1 MSAIPELSIGLPVY
15 NGESFLAESLDALLG
30 QTYEDFE
37 LIISD
42 NASTDG
48 TPDICHRYEKKDSRI
63 RYIRQPRNIGAA
75 PNHNFLVQQARGE
88 LFKWASADD
97 LYARDLIRSCVYAL
111 DEYPKVVLAHS
122 WTAAVDDKGNV
133 TQALDYPLATDSA
146 RAPERFRSVLFGC
159 SGLYESGDGGGNR
172 AVPQDNNG
180 VIRADDMYGVIRTN
194 ALRRVAPHGSYYHAD
209 RILVLEL
216 ALNGP
221 FHQTADWLYFRRDHD
236 DRGTHSPT
244 VRTWCGWLDPD
255 RSNPGCGTR
264 PPGCWPSTSGATSRR
279 SGGRR
284 SHRLTGYSATVTWHG
299 GSRTGQRAGFCP
311 SRPRGPKA
319 SFRPFSATA
328 LSRPAPSSPAR
339 EAALHDR
346 PRPHR
351 RAPAVRRYPGRPIRD
366 SSARET

>member
-1 MSAIPELSIGLPVY
+1 MSAIPQLSIGLPVY

-75 PNHNFLVQQARGE
+75 PNHNFLVQQARGD

-111 DEYPKVVLAHS
+111 DEYPKAVLAHS
-122 WTAAVDDKGNV
+122 WTAAVDNKGNV

-146 RAPERFRSVLFGC
+146 RAPERFRSILFGC
-159 SGLYESGDGGGNR
+159 SGLYQSGDGGGNR

-255 RSNPGCGTR
+255 RSSRLRNP
-264 PPGCWPSTSGATSRR
+264 AA
-279 SGGRR
+279 
-284 SHRLTGYSATVTWHG
+284 RLLAEYIWGYV
-299 GSRTGQRAGFCP
+299 
-311 SRPRGPKA
+311 
-319 SFRPFSATA
+319 
-328 LSRPAPSSPAR
+328 
-339 EAALHDR
+339 AAI
-346 PRPHR
+346 R
-351 RAPAVRRYPGRPIRD
+351 RAPISQADRLQCYGHLARWIANRTASRVLPKQTARAEGQLPDVLGNRTV
-366 SSARET
+366 SARAVVAGQGGSPS